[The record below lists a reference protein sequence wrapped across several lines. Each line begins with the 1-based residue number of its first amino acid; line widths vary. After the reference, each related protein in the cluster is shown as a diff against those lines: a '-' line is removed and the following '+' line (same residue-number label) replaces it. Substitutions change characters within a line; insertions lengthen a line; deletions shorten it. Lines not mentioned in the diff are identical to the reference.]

1 MGHKTLLLTTALAAF
16 SIYASAD
23 NHQAL
28 MFRSTDGN
36 YWKMATVE
44 VSDKVV
50 GTPQII
56 IRSDQPNQTFKGWG
70 TCFNELDYDAYN
82 LMDQTDKQLFVKR
95 AFNPYGDLRLT
106 VARIPIGASDY
117 ARDWYS
123 CNETDGDFGMENFNI
138 DRDKEAVIPSIKLA
152 QAECPDMT
160 FWASPWSPP
169 QWMKTNKHYA
179 QRQTSTNGCPF
190 GVAPYFNDQFIAEDK
205 YYNAYCLYFSKFID
219 AYKDEGINITSLA
232 YQNEAYSNTPYP
244 GCSWKAVTTGKFL
257 ANYLGPYFAEHHP
270 EVSLI
275 VGTMNTASVN
285 VFEQILTTP
294 NIGKYCTKIGF
305 QWEGGTAINEV
316 MTRHPEYEAVMTESE
331 CGSATFDWSA
341 AAHTFSL
348 INHYLANR
356 VTTYTYWNAILKDNG
371 ISPWGWKQ
379 NALVQ
384 VNSANNQ
391 PNYTAEYYAFKHYS
405 HLIPPGSKILATDE
419 ANLVLS
425 ALTPDGA
432 IVIVAGNT
440 STTQKTLTMDV
451 DGTYLT
457 ATLPANS
464 FTSYVVGN
472 DSTLQ
477 QVMLEEAK
485 GLATIEAGSLDNDQ
499 KTALDAAISKAE
511 QGEAQS
517 MDALMESVKSV
528 IGLEEQE
535 EQVHDT
541 IQNPN
546 FANEGNGWHTAN
558 VSSSGDFRTNTIA
571 GKTCWNSWS
580 KSFTSMD
587 IYQDLNG
594 LEPGAYTLSCVSM
607 CGPGEITDQHAYLM
621 TKGDTVVSPVK
632 QVAIWNTTEGWEQQ
646 TTEKIIVGTDG
657 KLRVG
662 YASTSGGSTKG
673 WFCVTGFVLN
683 HVEMDSADTIPVYTF
698 QLELDEY
705 NKVKDEAQQLIDEA
719 NCAADSLLSLLNLMD
734 GQEALLPSL
743 TQQTEVDDLT
753 RQLQKK
759 ITEVRLSQKPG
770 ETTDFTFYIVN
781 AGAEAETGWQLS
793 VTNGDAKI
801 KSGLHYSGDTSNTY
815 FDSYNATAG
824 NLWYTGHQTLQGLPN
839 GTYRL
844 TAKSRTDGDGV
855 FITAQTASQY
865 LKTEVTP
872 NTNWQQAADSGWGT
886 YTIDS
891 ICVTDGVLTIGFT
904 NDMYITGAQQFTGTW
919 MSADDFQLFYI
930 SAETAS
936 DIDEVNADGTWARG
950 GKGCITGNAEAVYRL
965 DGTKMGSASNLP
977 AGIYI
982 VKSQGKQ
989 MKIAVK

>member
-1 MGHKTLLLTTALAAF
+1 MEHKTSLLTTALTAF
-16 SIYASAD
+16 SIYVSAD

-82 LMDQTDKQLFVKR
+82 LMDQTNRQLFVKR

-123 CNETDGDFGMENFNI
+123 CNETDGDFEMENFNI

-275 VGTMNTASVN
+275 VGTMNTASMN

-294 NIGKYCTKIGF
+294 NIGKYCTRIGF

-419 ANLVLS
+419 SNLVLS

-464 FTSYVVGN
+464 FTSYVVGD

-485 GLATIEAGSLDNDQ
+485 GLTTIETGSLDNDQ

-535 EQVHDT
+535 EQVHNT
-541 IQNPN
+541 IENPN

-621 TKGDTVVSPVK
+621 TNGDTVVSPVK

-646 TTEKIIVGTDG
+646 TTEKIVVGTDG

-673 WFCVTGFVLN
+673 WFCVTNFVLN
-683 HVEMDSADTIPVYTF
+683 HVEMDSTDTIPVYTF
-698 QLELDEY
+698 QTKLDEY
-705 NKVKDEAQQLIDEA
+705 NKVKAEAQQLIDEA
-719 NCAADSLLSLLNLMD
+719 ECAEDSLFSLLNLMD
-734 GQEALLPSL
+734 EQEALLPSL

-759 ITEVRLSQKPG
+759 ITEVRLSQAPG
-770 ETTDFTFYIVN
+770 ETTDFSFYIVN

-793 VTNGDAKI
+793 LTNGDAKI

-815 FDSYNATAG
+815 FDSYNSTVG

-872 NTNWQQAADSGWGT
+872 NTNWQQAADNGWGT

-936 DIDEVNADGTWARG
+936 GIDEVNADGTWARG
-950 GKGCITGNAEAVYRL
+950 GKGCIMGNAEAVYRL
-965 DGTKMGSASNLP
+965 DGTKMGSTSNLP

>member
-1 MGHKTLLLTTALAAF
+1 MEHKTLLLTTALTAF

-28 MFRSTDGN
+28 MFRSTNGN
-36 YWKMATVE
+36 YWKMSTVE

-56 IRSDQPNQTFKGWG
+56 IKSNQAKQTFKGWG

-82 LMDQTDKQLFVKR
+82 LMNQTNKQLFVKR

-106 VARIPIGASDY
+106 VGRIPIGASDY

-123 CNETDGDFGMENFNI
+123 CNETDGDFEMENFNI
-138 DRDKEAVIPSIKLA
+138 TRDKEAVIPSIKLA

-179 QRQTSTNGCPF
+179 QQKTSTNGCPF

-205 YYNAYCLYFSKFID
+205 YYNAYCLYFSKFIE
-219 AYKDEGINITSLA
+219 AYKDEGIDITSLA

-275 VGTMNTASVN
+275 VGTMNTASVD

-294 NIGKYCTKIGF
+294 NIGKYCTRIGF
-305 QWEGGTAINEV
+305 QWEGGTAINEI

-331 CGSATFDWSA
+331 CGSSTFDWNA

-371 ISPWGWKQ
+371 ISTWGWKQ

-425 ALTPDGA
+425 ALTPGGA

-440 STTQKTLTMDV
+440 STSQKTLTMDV
-451 DGTYLT
+451 DGSYLT

-472 DSTLQ
+472 DSSLR

-485 GLATIEAGSLDNDQ
+485 GLTTIESKSLETDQKAKLNDAINKAENNDSGSLD
-499 KTALDAAISKAE
+499 ALI
-511 QGEAQS
+511 
-517 MDALMESVKSV
+517 ESVKNV
-528 IGLEEQE
+528 IGIGNEA
-535 EQVHDT
+535 HNT

-546 FANEGNGWHTAN
+546 FTDGSNGWSTDN
-558 VSSSGDFRTNTIA
+558 VSVNGDFRTNTIA
-571 GKTCWNSWS
+571 GKTCWNNWS
-580 KSFTSMD
+580 NNFTSMD
-587 IYQDLNG
+587 IHQDLTG
-594 LEPGAYTLSCVSM
+594 LEPGAYTISCLSM
-607 CGPGEITDQHAYLM
+607 CGPGEISDQHAYLM
-621 TKGDTVVSPVK
+621 TQGDTAVSPVK
-632 QVAIWNTTEGWEQQ
+632 EVAIWNTAAGWEQQ
-646 TTEKIIVGTDG
+646 TTDTIIVGTDG
-657 KLRVG
+657 KLRIG

-673 WFCVTGFVLN
+673 WFCVTNFVLN
-683 HVEMDSADTIPVYTF
+683 HVEMNSADTIPVYTF
-698 QLELDEY
+698 QPEFDEY
-705 NKVKDEAQQLIDEA
+705 NKVKDEAQLLIDEA
-719 NCAADSLLSLLNLMD
+719 NCAEDSLLSLLNLINE
-734 GQEALLPSL
+734 QEVLLPSL

-759 ITEVRLSQKPG
+759 ITEVRLTQKPS
-770 ETTDFTFYIVN
+770 ETTDFSFYIEN
-781 AGAEAETGWQLS
+781 AGAEAEAGWQLS

-815 FDSYNATAG
+815 FDSYNSTVG
-824 NLWYTGHQTLQGLPN
+824 NLWYTGHQTLRNLPN

-844 TAKSRTDGDGV
+844 IAKSRTDGNGV
-855 FITAQTASQY
+855 FITAQTANQY

-872 NTNWQQAADSGWGT
+872 NEEWQQAADHGWGT

-904 NDMYITGAQQFTGTW
+904 NDMYITGEQKFTGTW

-930 SAETAS
+930 SADTAS
-936 DIDEVNADGTWARG
+936 GIDEINADNTWARG
-950 GKGCITGNAEAVYRL
+950 GKGCIMGNAEAVYRL
-965 DGTKMGSASNLP
+965 DGTKMSSTSNLP

-989 MKIAVK
+989 MKIAVR

>member
-1 MGHKTLLLTTALAAF
+1 MKHQSLLFLAALTVM
-16 SIYASAD
+16 SASATKR
-23 NHQAL
+23 QAL

-44 VSDKVV
+44 VADKVV
-50 GTPQII
+50 GKPQIV
-56 IRSDQPNQTFKGWG
+56 IRTDNPKQTFKGWG
-70 TCFNELDYDAYN
+70 TCFNELDYDAYC
-82 LMDQTDKQLFVKR
+82 LMSETDKQLFVKR
-95 AFNPYGDLRLT
+95 AFSPYGDLRMT
-106 VARIPIGASDY
+106 VGRIPIGASDY

-123 CNETDGDFGMENFNI
+123 CNETDGDFEMKNFSI
-138 DRDKEAVIPSIKLA
+138 SRDKEAVIPSIKIA
-152 QAECPDMT
+152 QAECPEMT

-179 QRQTSTNGCPF
+179 QRKTSTNGCPF
-190 GVAPYFNDQFIAEDK
+190 GVPPYFNDQFIADDQ

-219 AYKDEGINITSLA
+219 AYKAEGIDITSLA

-270 EVSLI
+270 EVTLI
-275 VGTMNTASVN
+275 VGTMNTGSLD
-285 VFEQILTTP
+285 VFEQILNTP
-294 NIGKYCTKIGF
+294 NIGKYCKQIGF
-305 QWEGGTAINEV
+305 QWEGANAMTETL
-316 MTRHPEYEAVMTESE
+316 TRHPEYEAVMTESE
-331 CGSATFDWSA
+331 CGSGTFDWSA
-341 AAHTFSL
+341 AAHTFYL
-348 INHYLANR
+348 INRYLANNI
-356 VTTYTYWNAILKDNG
+356 TTYTYWNAILKDNG
-371 ISPWGWKQ
+371 VSPWGWQQ

-384 VNSANNQ
+384 VNSADNK

-405 HLIPPGSKILATDE
+405 HLIAPGSKILAADE

-432 IVIVAGNT
+432 IVVVAGNT
-440 STTQKTLTMDV
+440 TSTEKTLTMDV
-451 DGTYLT
+451 DGAYLT

-464 FTSYVVGN
+464 FTSYVVG
-472 DSTLQ
+472 DDQSLQ
-477 QVMLEEAK
+477 PMMLKEAK

-541 IQNPN
+541 IENPN
-546 FANEGNGWHTAN
+546 FANAGNGWHTAN
-558 VSSSGDFRTNTIA
+558 VSSSGDFRSNTIA

-587 IYQDLNG
+587 IYQELNG

-632 QVAIWNTTEGWEQQ
+632 QVAIWNTAEGWEQQ

-657 KLRVG
+657 RLRVG
-662 YASTSGGSTKG
+662 YASTSGGNTKG
-673 WFCVTGFVLN
+673 WFCVTDFALN
-683 HVEMDSADTIPVYTF
+683 RVEMDVNDTIPVYSNQPSTAI
-698 QLELDEY
+698 Y
-705 NKVKDEAQQLIDEA
+705 NKVKAEATSLVGNESYTQEA
-719 NCAADSLLSLLNLMD
+719 RQRLQTLMD
-734 GQEALLPSL
+734 EQEALLPSL
-743 TQQTEVDDLT
+743 TSQTEVDDLI
-753 RQLQKK
+753 RQLQEGIVAVK
-759 ITEVRLSQKPG
+759 LSQQPS
-770 ETTDFTFYIVN
+770 ETTDFSFMIEN

-793 VTNGDAKI
+793 LTNGDAKI
-801 KSGLHYSGDTSNTY
+801 KSGEHYSGNTANTY

-824 NLWYTGHQTLQGLPN
+824 NLWYTGHQTLRNLPN

-844 TAKSRTDGDGV
+844 VAKARSNGEGV
-855 FITAQTASQY
+855 FVTAQTANQY
-865 LKTEVTP
+865 LKTEVKADG
-872 NTNWQQAADSGWGT
+872 NTGGELGNGWNS
-886 YTIDS
+886 YTIDD
-891 ICVTDGVLTIGFT
+891 IVVTDGVLTLGFT
-904 NDMYITGAQQFTGTW
+904 NDMYLTGKMFTGTW

-930 SAETAS
+930 STS
-936 DIDEVNADGTWARG
+936 TVTDISQNKADDTWVRG
-950 GKGCITGNAEAVYRL
+950 GKGCIVGDVKAVYRL
-965 DGTKMGSASNLP
+965 DGTRVTSAENLP

-982 VKSQGKQ
+982 VVGSAKRVKV
-989 MKIAVK
+989 AVK

>member
-1 MGHKTLLLTTALAAF
+1 MEHKTLLLTTAVAAL
-16 SIYASAD
+16 SIYASAN

-28 MFRSTDGN
+28 MFRSMDGN

-123 CNETDGDFGMENFNI
+123 CNETDGDFEMENFNI
-138 DRDKEAVIPSIKLA
+138 TRDKEAVIPSIKLA

-275 VGTMNTASVN
+275 VGTMNTASMN

-294 NIGKYCTKIGF
+294 NIGKYCTRIGF

-419 ANLVLS
+419 SNLVLS

-464 FTSYVVGN
+464 FTSYVVGD

-485 GLATIEAGSLDNDQ
+485 GLTTIETGSLDNDQ

-535 EQVHDT
+535 EQVHNT
-541 IQNPN
+541 IENPN

-621 TKGDTVVSPVK
+621 TNGDTVVSPVK

-646 TTEKIIVGTDG
+646 TTEKIVVGTDG

-673 WFCVTGFVLN
+673 WFCVTNFVLN
-683 HVEMDSADTIPVYTF
+683 HVEMDSTDTIPVYTF
-698 QLELDEY
+698 QTKLDEY
-705 NKVKDEAQQLIDEA
+705 NKVKAEAQQLIDEA
-719 NCAADSLLSLLNLMD
+719 ECAEDSLFSLLNLMD
-734 GQEALLPSL
+734 EQEALLPSL
-743 TQQTEVDDLT
+743 TRQTEVDDLT

-759 ITEVRLSQKPG
+759 ITEVRLSQAPG
-770 ETTDFTFYIVN
+770 ETTDFSFYIVN

-793 VTNGDAKI
+793 LTNGDAKI

-872 NTNWQQAADSGWGT
+872 NTNWQQAADNGWGT

-950 GKGCITGNAEAVYRL
+950 GKGCIMGNAEAVYRL
-965 DGTKMGSASNLP
+965 DGTKMGTASNLP

-982 VKSQGKQ
+982 VTSQGKQ

>member
-1 MGHKTLLLTTALAAF
+1 MEHKTLLLTTALAAF

-82 LMDQTDKQLFVKR
+82 LMDQTSKQLFVKR

-106 VARIPIGASDY
+106 VGRIPIGASDY
-117 ARDWYS
+117 ARNWYS
-123 CNETDGDFGMENFNI
+123 CNETDGDFEMENFNI
-138 DRDKEAVIPSIKLA
+138 TRDKEAVIPSIKLA

-179 QRQTSTNGCPF
+179 QRKTSTNGCPF

-205 YYNAYCLYFSKFID
+205 YYNAYCLYFSKFIE

-275 VGTMNTASVN
+275 VGTMNTGSMDVY
-285 VFEQILTTP
+285 EQILTTP
-294 NIGKYCTKIGF
+294 NIGKYCTRIGF

-440 STTQKTLTMDV
+440 STAQKTLTMDV
-451 DGTYLT
+451 DGSYLT

-472 DSTLQ
+472 DSSLQ

-485 GLATIEAGSLDNDQ
+485 GLTTIETESLKTSQ
-499 KTALDAAISKAE
+499 KAELNNAISKAE
-511 QGEAQS
+511 NNEPES
-517 MDALMESVKSV
+517 LDALIESVKSV
-528 IGLEEQE
+528 IGMDAEA
-535 EQVHDT
+535 HNT
-541 IQNPN
+541 IQNPD
-546 FANEGNGWHTAN
+546 FTDGSNGWTTDN
-558 VSSSGDFRTNTIA
+558 VSVKGDFHTNTVA
-571 GKTCWNSWS
+571 GKTCWNNWS
-580 KSFTSMD
+580 NNFTSMD
-587 IYQDLNG
+587 IHQDLTG
-594 LEPGAYTLSCVSM
+594 LEPGAYTVSCLSM

-621 TKGDTVVSPVK
+621 TQGDTAVSPVK
-632 QVAIWNTTEGWEQQ
+632 EVAIWNTAAGWEEQ
-646 TTEKIIVGTDG
+646 TTDTIIVGTDG

-673 WFCVTGFVLN
+673 WFCVTNFVLN
-683 HVEMDSADTIPVYTF
+683 HVEMDSTDTIPVYTF
-698 QLELDEY
+698 QPKLDEY
-705 NKVKDEAQQLIDEA
+705 NKVKDEARQLIDEA
-719 NCAADSLLSLLNLMD
+719 ECAADSLLSLLNLMNE
-734 GQEALLPSL
+734 QEALLPSL
-743 TQQTEVDDLT
+743 TRQTEVDDLT

-759 ITEVRLSQKPG
+759 ITEVRLSQAPG

-793 VTNGDAKI
+793 LTNGDAKI

-844 TAKSRTDGDGV
+844 IAKSRTDGDGV

-865 LKTEVTP
+865 LKAAVTP
-872 NTNWQQAADSGWGT
+872 DKNWQQAADHGWGT

-919 MSADDFQLFYI
+919 MSADDFQLFYL

-936 DIDEVNADGTWARG
+936 GIDEVNADGTWARG
-950 GKGCITGNAEAVYRL
+950 GKGCIMGNAEAVYRL
-965 DGTKMGSASNLP
+965 DGTKMGGTGNLP

-982 VKSQGKQ
+982 VTSQGKQ